1 LPTQWTVF
9 AGYRHFWS
17 ERLRSSL
24 VLSMAHASN
33 PASAPANT
41 KRSTRSA
48 HVNLIWNPVARTDVG
63 LEYIYADRET
73 EDGQAGRLDRL
84 QASAKYAF

>member
-1 LPTQWTVF
+1 V
-9 AGYRHFWS
+9 AAYRHFWT

-24 VLSMAHASN
+24 VLSMAQAN
-33 PASAPANT
+33 NAASAPANT
-41 KRSTRSA
+41 NRSTRSA
-48 HVNLIWNPVARTDVG
+48 QVNVIWNPVAHTDVG

-73 EDGQAGRLDRL
+73 EDGQTGHLNRL